1 MFEWI
6 ISWIITPD
14 FWGILFNSVG
24 VLLVVS
30 RFDKTPTLKLRK
42 FELDDEQANPAVVIE
57 GGLGIVGPLMGRF
70 GKGAPATLVVSE
82 EGVLFSAE
90 GPWGRYSQPPLA
102 YAQNC
107 QCAELKPGW
116 LLPNLF
122 VAALVLEL
130 VGTTQ
135 PGWYMVVASGFS
147 VAACCVAL
155 WAYERKVITMT
166 FGDPDDEY
174 AIRVAFRPQVV
185 DGVLVD
191 FARATRAAERIN
203 AVLAEA
209 RNADEYAK
217 AAASRK
223 ASVALW
229 ASIRDGVQNQ

>member
-6 ISWIITPD
+6 VSWIITPD
-14 FWGILFNSVG
+14 FWGMLFNFVG
-24 VLLVVS
+24 VLLLVN
-30 RFDKTPTLKLRK
+30 RLEKTPTWKLRR
-42 FELDDEQANPAVVIE
+42 FAIDDEQANPAVVIE
-57 GGLGIVGPLMGRF
+57 GGLGFVGPLMGRF
-70 GKGAPATLVVSE
+70 GKGAPAKLVVAE
-82 EGVLFSAE
+82 EGLLLRAE
-90 GPWGRYSQPPLA
+90 GPRGLSYSQPSLA

-122 VAALVLEL
+122 VAALVFEL

-135 PGWYMVVASGFS
+135 PEWFMVIGAGFS
-147 VAACCVAL
+147 VAVCCVAL
-155 WAYERKVITMT
+155 WAYERGVIAMT
-166 FGDPDDEY
+166 FGDPDDTY

-191 FARATRAAERIN
+191 LARATRAAERIN
-203 AVLAEA
+203 ALIGKA

-217 AAASRK
+217 AAASRE

-229 ASIRDGVQNQ
+229 ASFRDGLNE